1 MLSFVNHDQK
11 YLFGSFAVS
20 KSSCVDTCPES
31 RFNLETLSFH
41 FGLLLSRPKELER
54 HQLTPSLEHL
64 L

>member
-31 RFNLETLSFH
+31 RFNAEHCLFTLVYFFH
-41 FGLLLSRPKELER
+41 AQKNWSAI
-54 HQLTPSLEHL
+54 S
-64 L
+64 